1 MSNEV
6 SVFNRFPR
14 LFPTV
19 FEKDFLSGGIFDEF
33 EKMFSNPKLRQISV
47 YPTDIYNE
55 YVDDKVISTVI
66 EIACAG
72 LQKEQCRV
80 QIENDTLIVELGIQ
94 LDAKADDKD
103 TKEPAIQRKYIQNQ
117 IAGRSSSISWRLSD
131 NVDKNN
137 IKVKYQ
143 DGILQIKLPMLT
155 VKEEPKSKY
164 LAIE

>member
-72 LQKEQCRV
+72 LQKEQCSV

-131 NVDKNN
+131 NIDKNN

-155 VKEEPKSKY
+155 KEEPKSKY